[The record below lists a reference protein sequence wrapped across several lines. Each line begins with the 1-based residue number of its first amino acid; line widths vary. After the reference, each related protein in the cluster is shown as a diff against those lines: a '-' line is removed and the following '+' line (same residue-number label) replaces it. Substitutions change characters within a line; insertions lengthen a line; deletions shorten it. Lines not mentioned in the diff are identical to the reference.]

1 MMRILRNALYIWGVF
16 LAFAMG
22 LPHFLYGASCKQVD
36 VEVLKKI
43 ILTTSD
49 PKMVLV
55 AAAIGQQQVLPA
67 LRLRM
72 EPVDPSTPEGAAEAA
87 AARLGDQG
95 AVSQLKKLLEQRDTA
110 AAKIL
115 GYAGTEQTLRIGFDY
130 LLEHENDPSV
140 FKIMTDVPDYGPG
153 ARFALFAALNVE
165 GLPSPNDSFASWVAW
180 WKNNRKTFKVTPPSS
195 MLPDATLQCYGRIAE
210 WDIGE
215 GVRELY
221 SAAGKDALPVIEHYA
236 KRGDQ
241 KIPWSGLRSARGSA
255 QAVLAKAGDEAWFK
269 GIVNEFIRSG
279 NGIDKLVYIGDSR
292 SVEVL
297 INALG
302 PGFFHLPFG
311 GFSEDEARKMQQL
324 IFHALCSI
332 VKNPPLSPD
341 ASIKPENVEIWRA
354 WWQKT
359 KGTVQFNIPR
369 KECIDCFD
377 HT

>member
-1 MMRILRNALYIWGVF
+1 MMRILKSGLAVWGIL
-16 LAFAMG
+16 LAFVTGM
-22 LPHFLYGASCKQVD
+22 PHSLYGASCKQVD
-36 VEVLKKI
+36 VEVLKKV
-43 ILTTSD
+43 ILTTPD
-49 PKMVLV
+49 PKLVLI

-95 AVSQLKKLLEQRDTA
+95 AVSQLKRLLEQRDTA

-130 LLEHENDPSV
+130 LLEHENDPSA
-140 FKIMTDVPDYGPG
+140 FKIVTDVPDYGPG

-180 WKNNRKTFKVTPPSS
+180 WKSNQKTFKVTPPSL

-221 SAAGKDALPVIEHYA
+221 SADGKDALPVIEHYA

-241 KIPWSGLRSARGSA
+241 KIPWSSLRTTRGSA
-255 QAVLAKAGDEAWFK
+255 QAVLAKAGDEASFK
-269 GIVNEFIRSG
+269 AIVTELSRSG
-279 NGIDKLVYIGDSR
+279 NGIDKLTYIGDSR

-297 INALG
+297 LNALG
-302 PGFFHLPFG
+302 PDFFHLPFRA
-311 GFSEDEARKMQQL
+311 FSEDEAGKMQQL
-324 IFHALCSI
+324 IFHALSSL
-332 VKNPPLSPD
+332 VKNPPLPPD
-341 ASIKPENVEIWRA
+341 ASATLENVEAWRA

-359 KGTVQFNIPR
+359 KGTVEFNIPS
-369 KECIDCFD
+369 KECADCFD
-377 HT
+377 RK